1 MFLARDSHEDKFF
14 KMTFP
19 SLWDD
24 FKGNFEEEVLGP
36 INTTH
41 SLFNI
46 GWHGP
51 LVGNDTVKR
60 EWLLTRVRAANKR
73 YAGAASKQHGRG
85 HAAHLV
91 LQPVSWRGVSDK
103 SPFGSVNTAAARAL
117 HHELDAGL
125 AQVHPAHKG
134 RVLRLGLVEMSV
146 LGGAVSVLQSCVAD
160 WGDGVTVGAVAD
172 IIASRKNPSSKSNP
186 NKDKVL
192 FGRFALSPEL
202 LQAGKPEGSAG
213 SRFAEAAPSKF
224 RRVLLDHAH
233 PQPFVYN
240 QLNNAFL
247 NSVCHHV

>member
-1 MFLARDSHEDKFF
+1 
-14 KMTFP
+14 MTVP

-24 FKGNFEEEVLGP
+24 LKGNFEEQVLGP
-36 INTTH
+36 INATH

-51 LVGNDTVKR
+51 LAGNDTVKR
-60 EWLLTRVRAANKR
+60 EWLLTRVRAAKKR
-73 YAGAASKQHGRG
+73 YAGAASKQHGHGHG

-91 LQPVSWRGVSDK
+91 LPPMSWRGVSDQ

-134 RVLRLGLVEMSV
+134 GVLRLGVVEMSA

-172 IIASRKNPSSKSNP
+172 IIASRKNPSSVSDP